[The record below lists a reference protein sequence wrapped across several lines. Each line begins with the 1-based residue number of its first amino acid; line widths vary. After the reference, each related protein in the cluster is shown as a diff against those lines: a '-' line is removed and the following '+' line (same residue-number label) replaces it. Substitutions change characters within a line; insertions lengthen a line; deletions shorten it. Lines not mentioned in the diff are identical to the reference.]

1 MHKDSMANRMYHIR
15 LLFSAT
21 ACSFCKFCYNAG
33 RPVACEWV
41 SEWVSELNG
50 TSAQLG
56 MAVPIMLDVLDVDG
70 STLPSLSVRY
80 VLHLFIREWVSEW
93 VDS

>member
-1 MHKDSMANRMYHIR
+1 
-15 LLFSAT
+15 
-21 ACSFCKFCYNAG
+21 
-33 RPVACEWV
+33 
-41 SEWVSELNG
+41 VSELNG

-80 VLHLFIREWVSEW
+80 VLHLFIRE
-93 VDS
+93 